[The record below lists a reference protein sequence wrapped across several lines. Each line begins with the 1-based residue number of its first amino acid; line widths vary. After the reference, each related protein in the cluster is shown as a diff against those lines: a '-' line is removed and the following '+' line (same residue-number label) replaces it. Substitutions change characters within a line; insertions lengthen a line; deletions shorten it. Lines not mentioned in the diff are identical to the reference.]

1 MNTIEKTTYRIQPS
15 KSQHI
20 SVLLEEV
27 IDGLSIKNGDVI
39 LDCTVNGGGHSSE
52 IAKRYPKVRIIGLDQ
67 DGDALLRAAE
77 NISGN
82 PTLIKTNF
90 RHLDVALESA
100 GVKFV
105 DKVIFDLGLSSDQL
119 EQSNRGFSFKRDEPL
134 LMTFANDLGEDS
146 VTAKDVV
153 NSWQQ
158 DSLEAIFKG
167 FGEERYALRFAKAIV
182 SAREK
187 SPIETSMQ
195 LAEIIKASAPAPYR
209 FGKIHPAT
217 KVFQAIRM
225 AVNGELDALSE
236 GLEKAWQHLS
246 INGRI
251 AVISFHSLE
260 DRVVKQ
266 WMKEKVSNEDAKLIF
281 KKPVIAQSIEIE
293 KNPRARSAKLRIIE
307 K

>member
-1 MNTIEKTTYRIQPS
+1 MNTIEKTTYRIHPS

>member
-15 KSQHI
+15 KSHHV

-27 IDGLSIKNGDVI
+27 ISGLSIENGDTF

-90 RHLDVALESA
+90 RHLDVALQSA

-105 DKVIFDLGLSSDQL
+105 NKVLFDLGLSSDQL
-119 EQSNRGFSFKRDEPL
+119 EQSNRGFSFKKDEPL
-134 LMTFANDLGEDS
+134 LMTFANDVGEDS
-146 VTAKDVV
+146 VIAKDVV
-153 NSWQQ
+153 NNWQQ

-187 SPIETSMQ
+187 TPIETSMQ

-217 KVFQAIRM
+217 KVFQAIRI

-236 GLEKAWQHLS
+236 GLEKAWQSLA

-266 WMKEKVSNEDAKLIF
+266 WMKEKVSNEEAKLIF
-281 KKPVIAQSIEIE
+281 KKPVIAQSVEIE
-293 KNPRARSAKLRIIE
+293 NNPRARSAKLRIIE

>member
-187 SPIETSMQ
+187 LPIETSMQ